1 MRMTDREQFPLF
13 AAVIAETFAVEPT
26 VITPETTAAD
36 LDGWDSV
43 SHATLIMMI
52 EERYGVRFPDDE
64 IFRFENVGELFART
78 MELAKQA

>member
-1 MRMTDREQFPLF
+1 MTDKERFPAF
-13 AAVIAETFAVEPT
+13 AGIIAETFGVEPR

-52 EERYGVRFPDDE
+52 EEKYGVRFPDDE

-78 MELAKQA
+78 MQLAGEA